1 MQLSNLFICGFKGAT
16 LDKETA
22 SKLLELKPAGLIL
35 FDTNIEEPEQLKKL
49 ISDLKDLLGED
60 ILISVDQE
68 GGKVERIRKVSAS
81 LPSLYALGTASVKNP
96 DYLKSHTQ
104 LFASELIDL
113 GFNLVFAPCLDL
125 NTNPLNPIIGTR
137 SLGNDAKLV
146 SKQAT
151 AIINELKKYPLLNC
165 AKHFPGHG
173 DSIKDSHHSLPYID
187 LSEELSF
194 NNHLEP
200 FRAAINSE
208 IDMVMTAHAI
218 YKLPESIQEKLLGS
232 GFNNKLTQE
241 ILEKLPASINPFF
254 VEGLLQQELKFKGLC
269 VTDEITMKA
278 LSEFG
283 DYKRICE
290 LMIKAGNDLII
301 WNTNLDEALEIKR
314 SSPTCHFSKSLRERI
329 ENSIEKIKL
338 TKNKLRDK
346 KITVLGSQ
354 HSSNLDKNSTVKHTL
369 DHSHR
374 EELVKEMS
382 NIVQDSIQIK
392 HKAKN
397 GLDAELSNFLPLKP
411 DYILV
416 FEHPKLEVEI
426 ITKVFPEAKLI
437 KFSKETDSLSDLI
450 LNAEKESTEV
460 SKSTLKYLILSFQCW
475 RDPKLESLIL
485 NAENGV
491 VQRSLILNFKKHFP
505 NTIHVECDFDSEI
518 ADINLGG
525 ANLVHYRALLK
536 AFQADLTEL

>member
-22 SKLLELKPAGLIL
+22 DKLLELKPAGLIL
-35 FDTNIEEPEQLKKL
+35 FDTNIKEAEQLKRL
-49 ISDLKDLLGED
+49 ITDLKDLLGED

-81 LPSLYALGTASVKNP
+81 LPSLHALGTASRKNP
-96 DYLKSHTQ
+96 GYLKSHAQ

-151 AIINELKKYPLLNC
+151 AIISELKKYPLLNC

-173 DSIKDSHHSLPYID
+173 DSSKDSHYSLPYID

-194 NNHLEP
+194 NNHLNP

-278 LSEFG
+278 LSAFG

-301 WNTNLDEALEIKR
+301 WNTNIEEALEVER

-338 TKNKLRDK
+338 TRNQLRAK
-346 KITVLGSQ
+346 KMTVLESQ
-354 HSSNLDKNSTVKHTL
+354 HDYNLDKNSTIKHTL
-369 DHSHR
+369 GASHR
-374 EELVKEMS
+374 EKLIQEMS

-392 HKAKN
+392 YKAQN
-397 GLDAELSNFLPLKP
+397 GLNAELSSLLPLKP

-416 FEHPKLEVEI
+416 FEHPKLESEVI
-426 ITKVFPEAKLI
+426 MKVFPEAKLI
-437 KFSKETDSLSDLI
+437 KFSAGTKSLIDLI
-450 LNAEKESTEV
+450 LAHIKEDEI
-460 SKSTLKYLILSFQCW
+460 SKSSLKYLILTFQCW
-475 RDPKLESLIL
+475 SDPKLENLI
-485 NAENGV
+485 EDGV
-491 VQRSLILNFKKHFP
+491 TQRSLILNFKKHFP
-505 NTIHVECDFDSEI
+505 NTVHVECDFDSEI
-518 ADINLGG
+518 ADINLAG
-525 ANLVHYRALLK
+525 ANFVHYKALTK
-536 AFQADLTEL
+536 ILTLL

>member
-35 FDTNIEEPEQLKKL
+35 FDTNIEETDQLKKL
-49 ISDLKDLLGED
+49 ITNLKDLLGED
-60 ILISVDQE
+60 LLISVDQE
-68 GGKVERIRKVSAS
+68 GGKVERLRKVSAS
-81 LPSLYALGTASVKNP
+81 LPSLYALGTASRKNP
-96 DYLKSHTQ
+96 DYLSSHTQ

-200 FRAAINSE
+200 FRAAIDSG

-218 YKLPESIQEKLLGS
+218 YKLPESIQKKLLENT
-232 GFNNKLTQE
+232 FDHNKLTQE

-301 WNTNLDEALEIKR
+301 WNTNLDEALEIER

-338 TKNKLRDK
+338 TKDRLRDK
-346 KITVLGSQ
+346 KALEIKR
-354 HSSNLDKNSTVKHTL
+354 SSSLDENKIIKHTL
-369 DHSHR
+369 DPSHR
-374 EELVKEMS
+374 EELIKEMS
-382 NIVQDSIQIK
+382 NIVQDSIKINSK
-392 HKAKN
+392 TA
-397 GLDAELSNFLPLKP
+397 LPFKP

-416 FEHPKLEVEI
+416 FEHPKLEVEV
-426 ITKVFPEAKLI
+426 ITEVFPEAKLI

-450 LNAEKESTEV
+450 LNAEKELTEV
-460 SKSTLKYLILSFQCW
+460 SKSSLKYLILGFQCW
-475 RDPKLESLIL
+475 SDPKLE
-485 NAENGV
+485 
-491 VQRSLILNFKKHFP
+491 SLILNFKKHFP
-505 NTIHVECDFDSEI
+505 NTVHVECDFDSEI

-525 ANLVHYRALLK
+525 ANSVHYKALLK

>member
-1 MQLSNLFICGFKGAT
+1 MQLSNLFICGFKGDT

-22 SKLLELKPAGLIL
+22 AKLLELKPAGLIL
-35 FDTNIEEPEQLKKL
+35 FDTNIEEAAQLKKL
-49 ISDLKDLLGED
+49 ITDLKDLLGED

-68 GGKVERIRKVSAS
+68 GGKVERLRKVSAS
-81 LPSLYALGTASVKNP
+81 LPSLYALGTASRKNP
-96 DYLKSHTQ
+96 DYLKAHTQ

-137 SLGNDAKLV
+137 SLGNDSKLV
-146 SKQAT
+146 SEQAT
-151 AIINELKKYPLLNC
+151 VIINELKKYPLLNC

-173 DSIKDSHHSLPYID
+173 DSIKDSHHSLPHID
-187 LSEELSF
+187 LSKELFF
-194 NNHLEP
+194 NDHLQP

-218 YKLPESIQEKLLGS
+218 YKLPANIQEKLLNS
-232 GFNNKLTQE
+232 GFNNKPTQE

-301 WNTNLDEALEIKR
+301 WNTNLDEALEIER

-338 TKNKLRDK
+338 TKDRLKDK
-346 KITVLGSQ
+346 KTLKRQQDFSL
-354 HSSNLDKNSTVKHTL
+354 NRNSTVKHTL
-369 DHSHR
+369 DHSYR
-374 EELVKEMS
+374 EKLIQEMS
-382 NIVQDSIQIK
+382 NIVQDSIQIN
-392 HKAKN
+392 HKAQN
-397 GLDAELSNFLPLKP
+397 GLGAELSSSLPFRP

-416 FEHPKLEVEI
+416 FEHPKLELEI
-426 ITKVFPEAKLI
+426 IRKVFPEAKLLQ
-437 KFSKETDSLSDLI
+437 FSRETKSLSDLI
-450 LNAEKESTEV
+450 LSSDKELTAS
-460 SKSTLKYLILSFQCW
+460 SKRSLKYLILSFQCQS
-475 RDPKLESLIL
+475 DPQPENFIE

-491 VQRSLILNFKKHFP
+491 VQESLILDFKKDFP

-518 ADINLGG
+518 ADINLDG
-525 ANLVHYRALLK
+525 ANFVHYKALLK
-536 AFQADLTEL
+536 VFQADQTEL

>member
-22 SKLLELKPAGLIL
+22 DKLLELKPAGLIL

-49 ISDLKDLLGED
+49 ITDLKDLLGED

-81 LPSLYALGTASVKNP
+81 LPSLYALGTASRKNP
-96 DYLKSHTQ
+96 DYLNSHTQ

-146 SKQAT
+146 SEQAT

-173 DSIKDSHHSLPYID
+173 DSSKDSHYSLPYID
-187 LSEELSF
+187 LSEESSF

-200 FRAAINSE
+200 FRAALNSG

-218 YKLPESIQEKLLGS
+218 YKLPESIQKKLLGS

-241 ILEKLPASINPFF
+241 ILEKLPASINPCF

-301 WNTNLDEALEIKR
+301 WNTNLDEALEIER

-338 TKNKLRDK
+338 TKNQLKTK
-346 KITVLGSQ
+346 KITVLESQ
-354 HSSNLDKNSTVKHTL
+354 HSSNLDKNSTIKHTL
-369 DHSHR
+369 GASHR
-374 EELVKEMS
+374 EKLIQEMS

-392 HKAKN
+392 YKAQN
-397 GLDAELSNFLPLKP
+397 GLNAELSSLLPLKP

-416 FEHPKLEVEI
+416 FEHPKLESEVI
-426 ITKVFPEAKLI
+426 MKVFPEAKLI
-437 KFSKETDSLSDLI
+437 KFSAKTESLIDLI
-450 LNAEKESTEV
+450 LGHLEKELNEI
-460 SKSTLKYLILSFQCW
+460 SKSTLKYLILTFQCW
-475 RDPKLESLIL
+475 SDPKLENLIKDGATQL
-485 NAENGV
+485 
-491 VQRSLILNFKKHFP
+491 SLILNFKKHFP
-505 NTIHVECDFDSEI
+505 NTVHVECDFDSEI
-518 ADINLGG
+518 ADINLAG
-525 ANLVHYRALLK
+525 ANFVHYKALTK
-536 AFQADLTEL
+536 ILTLL

>member
-1 MQLSNLFICGFKGAT
+1 MQLSNLFICGFKGAV
-16 LDKETA
+16 LEKETA
-22 SKLLELKPAGLIL
+22 DKLLELNPAGLIL
-35 FDTNIEEPEQLKKL
+35 FDTNIEETEQLKRL
-49 ISDLKDLLGED
+49 ITDLKDLLGED

-68 GGKVERIRKVSAS
+68 GGKVERLRKVSAS
-81 LPSLYALGTASVKNP
+81 LPSLYALGTASRKHP
-96 DYLKSHTQ
+96 GYLKSHTQ

-146 SKQAT
+146 SQQAST
-151 AIINELKKYPLLNC
+151 IINELKKYPLLNC

-173 DSIKDSHHSLPYID
+173 DSIKDSHYSLPHID

-200 FRAAINSE
+200 FRAAIDSG

-218 YKLPESIQEKLLGS
+218 YKLPESIQEKLLENT
-232 GFNNKLTQE
+232 FNKLTRE

-301 WNTNLDEALEIKR
+301 WNTNLDEALEIER

-329 ENSIEKIKL
+329 ENSIEKIRL
-338 TKNKLRDK
+338 TKNQLRDRK
-346 KITVLGSQ
+346 FQALEIQ
-354 HSSNLDKNSTVKHTL
+354 RSSSLDTSSTIKHTL
-369 DHSHR
+369 EPSHR
-374 EELVKEMS
+374 EELIKEML
-382 NIVQDSIQIK
+382 NIVQDSIKETTAQGAVSK
-392 HKAKN
+392 PRRTNDRSK
-397 GLDAELSNFLPLKP
+397 AELSSLLPLEP
-411 DYILV
+411 DYVLV
-416 FEHPKLEVEI
+416 FEHPKLESEVI
-426 ITKVFPEAKLI
+426 RKVFPEAKLI
-437 KFSKETDSLSDLI
+437 KFSEEESLVDLI
-450 LNAEKESTEV
+450 LDRLKEESSEV
-460 SKSTLKYLILSFQCW
+460 TKSSLKYLILSFQCW
-475 RDPKLESLIL
+475 SDPKLESLIL
-485 NAENGV
+485 D
-491 VQRSLILNFKKHFP
+491 FKKYFP
-505 NTIHVECDFDSEI
+505 TTIHVECDFDSEI

-525 ANLVHYRALLK
+525 ANAVHYKALSFL
-536 AFQADLTEL
+536 

>member
-1 MQLSNLFICGFKGAT
+1 MQLSNLFICGFTGT
-16 LDKETA
+16 VLSKETA
-22 SKLLELKPAGLIL
+22 DKLLELKPAGLIL
-35 FDTNIEEPEQLKKL
+35 FDTNIGNAEIEDCEQSSQLKKL

-60 ILISVDQE
+60 ILVSVDQE

-81 LPSLYALGTASVKNP
+81 LPSLYALGTASRKNP

-173 DSIKDSHHSLPYID
+173 DSSKDSHYSLPYID
-187 LSEELSF
+187 LSEESSF

-278 LSEFG
+278 LSAFG

-290 LMIKAGNDLII
+290 LMIRAGNDLII
-301 WNTNLDEALEIKR
+301 WNTNLDEALEVER
-314 SSPTCHFSKSLRERI
+314 SSPTCHFSKSLRERL
-329 ENSIEKIKL
+329 ENSIEKIRL
-338 TKNKLRDK
+338 TKNQLKAREFQTSE
-346 KITVLGSQ
+346 I
-354 HSSNLDKNSTVKHTL
+354 HTL
-369 DHSHR
+369 DPEER
-374 EELVKEMS
+374 EKLIKEMS
-382 NIVQDSIQIK
+382 NIVQDSIQIR
-392 HKAKN
+392 H
-397 GLDAELSNFLPLKP
+397 AELSSLLPLEP

-416 FEHPKLEVEI
+416 FEHPKLESEVI
-426 ITKVFPEAKLI
+426 KKVFPEAKLI
-437 KFSKETDSLSDLI
+437 KFSKEESLIDLV
-450 LNAEKESTEV
+450 LERLKEESNEI
-460 SKSTLKYLILSFQCW
+460 SKSSLKYLILTFQCW
-475 RDPKLESLIL
+475 SDPKLESLIL
-485 NAENGV
+485 D
-491 VQRSLILNFKKHFP
+491 FKKHFP
-505 NTIHVECDFDSEI
+505 NTIQVECDFNSKI
-518 ADINLGG
+518 ADIDLGG
-525 ANLVHYRALLK
+525 ANLVHYKALAKL
-536 AFQADLTEL
+536 LTLL

>member
-1 MQLSNLFICGFKGAT
+1 MQLSNLFICGFTGT
-16 LDKETA
+16 VLSKETA
-22 SKLLELKPAGLIL
+22 DKLLELKPAGLIL
-35 FDTNIEEPEQLKKL
+35 FDTNIEESEQLKKL

-68 GGKVERIRKVSAS
+68 GGKVERLRKVSAS
-81 LPSLYALGTASVKNP
+81 LPSLYALGTASRKNP

-146 SKQAT
+146 SEQAT

-173 DSIKDSHHSLPYID
+173 DSSKDSHYSLPYID
-187 LSEELSF
+187 LSEESSF

-208 IDMVMTAHAI
+208 IDMAMTAHAI
-218 YKLPESIQEKLLGS
+218 YKLPKSIQEKLLGS

-301 WNTNLDEALEIKR
+301 WNTNLDEALEIER

-329 ENSIEKIKL
+329 ENSIEKIRL
-338 TKNKLRDK
+338 TKNQLRDK
-346 KITVLGSQ
+346 KALEIEC
-354 HSSNLDKNSTVKHTL
+354 SSGLDKNRIMKHTL
-369 DHSHR
+369 DPSHR
-374 EELVKEMS
+374 EELIKEMS

-397 GLDAELSNFLPLKP
+397 GLDAELSSFLPLKP

-416 FEHPKLEVEI
+416 FEHPKLEVEV

-437 KFSKETDSLSDLI
+437 KFSKKTDSLSDLI
-450 LNAEKESTEV
+450 LNAEKESTKV
-460 SKSTLKYLILSFQCW
+460 SKSSLKYLILTFQCW
-475 RDPKLESLIL
+475 SDSKLESRI
-485 NAENGV
+485 ENGA
-491 VQRSLILNFKKHFP
+491 VQQSLILNFKKHFP
-505 NTIHVECDFDSEI
+505 NAVHVECDFDSEI
-518 ADINLGG
+518 ADINLAG
-525 ANLVHYRALLK
+525 ANLVHYQALSFL
-536 AFQADLTEL
+536 

>member
-1 MQLSNLFICGFKGAT
+1 MQLSNLFICGFEGT
-16 LDKETA
+16 ILSKETA
-22 SKLLELKPAGLIL
+22 DKLLELKPAGLIL

-49 ISDLKDLLGED
+49 ITDLKDLLGED

-81 LPSLYALGTASVKNP
+81 LPSLYALATASVKNP

-173 DSIKDSHHSLPYID
+173 DSIKDSHHALPYID
-187 LSEELSF
+187 LNEELSF

-208 IDMVMTAHAI
+208 IDMIMTAHAI
-218 YKLPESIQEKLLGS
+218 YKLPESIQKKLLENT
-232 GFNNKLTQE
+232 FDRNKLTQE
-241 ILEKLPASINPFF
+241 ILKTLPASINPFF

-301 WNTNLDEALEIKR
+301 WNTNLDEALEIER

-329 ENSIEKIKL
+329 DNSIEKIKL
-338 TKNKLRDK
+338 TKDRLRDK
-346 KITVLGSQ
+346 KALKIEC
-354 HSSNLDKNSTVKHTL
+354 SSGLDKNRIMKHTL
-369 DHSHR
+369 DPSHR
-374 EELVKEMS
+374 EELIKEMS

-392 HKAKN
+392 HKAQN
-397 GLDAELSNFLPLKP
+397 GLDAELSSFLPLKP

-416 FEHPKLEVEI
+416 FEHPKLEVEVI
-426 ITKVFPEAKLI
+426 RGVFPEAKLI
-437 KFSKETDSLSDLI
+437 KFSKETDSLGDLI
-450 LNAEKESTEV
+450 LNAEKELTEV
-460 SKSTLKYLILSFQCW
+460 SKSSLKYLILTFQCW
-475 RDPKLESLIL
+475 SDSKLESLIEDG
-485 NAENGV
+485 AT
-491 VQRSLILNFKKHFP
+491 QQSLILNFKKHFP
-505 NTIHVECDFDSEI
+505 NTVHVECDFDSEI

-525 ANLVHYRALLK
+525 ANLVHYKAL
-536 AFQADLTEL
+536 T

>member
-22 SKLLELKPAGLIL
+22 DKLLELKPAGLIL

-49 ISDLKDLLGED
+49 ITDLKDLLGED

-81 LPSLYALGTASVKNP
+81 LPSLYALGTASRKNP
-96 DYLKSHTQ
+96 DYLNSHTQ

-146 SKQAT
+146 SEQAT
-151 AIINELKKYPLLNC
+151 AIISELKKYPLLNC

-173 DSIKDSHHSLPYID
+173 DSSKDSHYSLPYID
-187 LSEELSF
+187 LSEESSF

-200 FRAAINSE
+200 FRAALNSG

-218 YKLPESIQEKLLGS
+218 YKLPESIQKKLLGS

-241 ILEKLPASINPFF
+241 ILEKLPASINPCF

-301 WNTNLDEALEIKR
+301 WNTNLDEALEIER

-338 TKNKLRDK
+338 TKNQLKTK
-346 KITVLGSQ
+346 KITVLESQ
-354 HSSNLDKNSTVKHTL
+354 HSSNLDKNSTIKHTL
-369 DHSHR
+369 GASHR
-374 EELVKEMS
+374 EKLIQEMS

-392 HKAKN
+392 YKAQN
-397 GLDAELSNFLPLKP
+397 GLNAELSSLLPLKP

-416 FEHPKLEVEI
+416 FEHPKLESEVI
-426 ITKVFPEAKLI
+426 MKVFPEAKLI
-437 KFSKETDSLSDLI
+437 KFSAKTESLIDLI
-450 LNAEKESTEV
+450 LGHLEKELNEI
-460 SKSTLKYLILSFQCW
+460 SKSTLKYLILTFQCW
-475 RDPKLESLIL
+475 SDPKLENLIKDGATQL
-485 NAENGV
+485 
-491 VQRSLILNFKKHFP
+491 SLILNFKKHFP
-505 NTIHVECDFDSEI
+505 NTVHVECDFDSEI
-518 ADINLGG
+518 ADINLAG
-525 ANLVHYRALLK
+525 ANFVHYKALTK
-536 AFQADLTEL
+536 ILTLL

>member
-49 ISDLKDLLGED
+49 ITDLKDLLGED

-68 GGKVERIRKVSAS
+68 GGKVERLRKVSAS
-81 LPSLYALGTASVKNP
+81 LPSLYALGTASRKNP
-96 DYLKSHTQ
+96 DYLNSHTQ

-146 SKQAT
+146 SEQAT
-151 AIINELKKYPLLNC
+151 AIISELKKHPLLNC

-173 DSIKDSHHSLPYID
+173 DSSKDSHYSLPYID
-187 LSEELSF
+187 LSEESSF

-218 YKLPESIQEKLLGS
+218 YKLPESIQKKLLGNTS
-232 GFNNKLTQE
+232 HHNKVTQE

-278 LSEFG
+278 LSAFG

-301 WNTNLDEALEIKR
+301 WNTNLDEALEIER

-338 TKNKLRDK
+338 TKNQLKTK
-346 KITVLGSQ
+346 KITVLESQ
-354 HSSNLDKNSTVKHTL
+354 HSSNLDKNSTIKHTL
-369 DHSHR
+369 GASHR
-374 EELVKEMS
+374 EKLIQEMS

-392 HKAKN
+392 YKAQN
-397 GLDAELSNFLPLKP
+397 GLNAELSSLLPLKP

-416 FEHPKLEVEI
+416 FEHPKLESEVI
-426 ITKVFPEAKLI
+426 MKVFPEAKLI
-437 KFSKETDSLSDLI
+437 KFSAGTESLIDLI
-450 LNAEKESTEV
+450 LGHLEKELNEIL
-460 SKSTLKYLILSFQCW
+460 KSTLKYLILTFQCW
-475 RDPKLESLIL
+475 SDPKLENLIKDGATQL
-485 NAENGV
+485 
-491 VQRSLILNFKKHFP
+491 SLILNFKKHFP
-505 NTIHVECDFDSEI
+505 NTVHVECDFDSEI
-518 ADINLGG
+518 ADINLAG
-525 ANLVHYRALLK
+525 ANFVHYKALTK
-536 AFQADLTEL
+536 ILTLL

>member
-22 SKLLELKPAGLIL
+22 DKLLELKPAGLIL

-49 ISDLKDLLGED
+49 ITDLKDLLGED

-81 LPSLYALGTASVKNP
+81 LPSLHALGTASVKNP
-96 DYLKSHTQ
+96 NYLKSHTQ

-146 SKQAT
+146 SKQST

-173 DSIKDSHHSLPYID
+173 DSSKDSHYSLPYID

-218 YKLPESIQEKLLGS
+218 YKLPESLQKKLLGS
-232 GFNNKLTQE
+232 TSDHNKFTQE

-301 WNTNLDEALEIKR
+301 WNTNLDEALEIER

-338 TKNKLRDK
+338 TKDRLRDK
-346 KITVLGSQ
+346 KALEIEC
-354 HSSNLDKNSTVKHTL
+354 SSGLDKNRILKHTL
-369 DHSHR
+369 GTSHR
-374 EELVKEMS
+374 EKLIQEMS

-392 HKAKN
+392 YKAQN
-397 GLDAELSNFLPLKP
+397 GLNAELSSLLPLKP
-411 DYILV
+411 DYILA
-416 FEHPKLEVEI
+416 FKHPKLEVEVI
-426 ITKVFPEAKLI
+426 RKVFPEAKLI
-437 KFSKETDSLSDLI
+437 KFSGEESLIDLI
-450 LNAEKESTEV
+450 LDCPKEEEI
-460 SKSTLKYLILSFQCW
+460 SKSSLKYLILTFQCW
-475 RDPKLESLIL
+475 SDSKLE
-485 NAENGV
+485 
-491 VQRSLILNFKKHFP
+491 SLILNFKKHFP
-505 NTIHVECDFDSEI
+505 NTVHVECDFDSEI
-518 ADINLGG
+518 ADINLAG
-525 ANLVHYRALLK
+525 ANLVHYQALSFL
-536 AFQADLTEL
+536 

>member
-1 MQLSNLFICGFKGAT
+1 MQLSNLFICGFTGT
-16 LDKETA
+16 VLSKETA
-22 SKLLELKPAGLIL
+22 DKLLELKPAGLIL

-81 LPSLYALGTASVKNP
+81 LPSLYALGTASRKNP
-96 DYLKSHTQ
+96 SYLKSHTQ

-146 SKQAT
+146 SQQAT
-151 AIINELKKYPLLNC
+151 AIIDELKKYPLLNC

-173 DSIKDSHHSLPYID
+173 DSIKDSHYSLPHID

-200 FRAAINSE
+200 FRAAVDSG

-232 GFNNKLTQE
+232 GFNNKLTHE

-301 WNTNLDEALEIKR
+301 WNTNLDEALEVER
-314 SSPTCHFSKSLRERI
+314 SSPTCHFSKALRERI
-329 ENSIEKIKL
+329 ENSIEKIRL
-338 TKNKLRDK
+338 TKNQLKARKFQALE
-346 KITVLGSQ
+346 IQGT
-354 HSSNLDKNSTVKHTL
+354 SSLDKSSTIKHIL
-369 DHSHR
+369 DSNHR
-374 EELVKEMS
+374 EELIKEML
-382 NIVQDSIQIK
+382 NIVQDSIQETTTQS
-392 HKAKN
+392 AVSRLRRTN
-397 GLDAELSNFLPLKP
+397 DRSNAELSSLLPLKP

-416 FEHPKLEVEI
+416 FEHPKLESEVI
-426 ITKVFPEAKLI
+426 MKAFPEAKLI
-437 KFSKETDSLSDLI
+437 KFSKEESLIDLI
-450 LNAEKESTEV
+450 LGHLEKESNEIT
-460 SKSTLKYLILSFQCW
+460 KSSLKYLILTFQCW
-475 RDPKLESLIL
+475 SDPKLESLIL
-485 NAENGV
+485 D
-491 VQRSLILNFKKHFP
+491 FKKYFP

-525 ANLVHYRALLK
+525 ANLIHYTGLAKLLT
-536 AFQADLTEL
+536 LL

>member
-1 MQLSNLFICGFKGAT
+1 MQLSNLFICGFKGTT

-22 SKLLELKPAGLIL
+22 DKLLELKPAGLIL

-49 ISDLKDLLGED
+49 ITDLKDLLGED

-81 LPSLYALGTASVKNP
+81 LPSPYALGTASRKNP

-113 GFNLVFAPCLDL
+113 GLNLVFAPCLDL
-125 NTNPLNPIIGTR
+125 NTNPFNPIIGTR

-151 AIINELKKYPLLNC
+151 AIIHELKKYPLLNC

-173 DSIKDSHHSLPYID
+173 DSIKDSHHALPYID

-200 FRAAINSE
+200 FRAAIDSD
-208 IDMVMTAHAI
+208 IDMIMTAHAI
-218 YKLPESIQEKLLGS
+218 YKLPESIQKKLLGS
-232 GFNNKLTQE
+232 TFDHNKLTQE
-241 ILEKLPASINPFF
+241 ILGKLPASINPFF

-301 WNTNLDEALEIKR
+301 WNTNLDEALEIER

-338 TKNKLRDK
+338 TKNKLRAK

-354 HSSNLDKNSTVKHTL
+354 HSSNLDKNSTIKHTL
-369 DHSHR
+369 DPSHR
-374 EELVKEMS
+374 EELIKEMP
-382 NIVQDSIQIK
+382 NIVQDSIQINSK
-392 HKAKN
+392 TA
-397 GLDAELSNFLPLKP
+397 LPFKP

-416 FEHPKLEVEI
+416 FEHPKLEVEV

-475 RDPKLESLIL
+475 SDSKSENLIE
-485 NAENGV
+485 NAENGA
-491 VQRSLILNFKKHFP
+491 VQGSLILNFKKYFP

-525 ANLVHYRALLK
+525 ANLVHYKALLK

>member
-22 SKLLELKPAGLIL
+22 AKLLELKPAGLIL
-35 FDTNIEEPEQLKKL
+35 FDTNIEESEQLKKL

-68 GGKVERIRKVSAS
+68 GGKVERLRKVSAS
-81 LPSLYALGTASVKNP
+81 LPSLYALGTASRKNP

-137 SLGNDAKLV
+137 SLGNDTKLV
-146 SKQAT
+146 SKQAN

-173 DSIKDSHHSLPYID
+173 DSSKDSHYSLPYID
-187 LSEELSF
+187 LSEESSF

-301 WNTNLDEALEIKR
+301 WNTNLDEALEIER

-329 ENSIEKIKL
+329 ENSIEKIRL
-338 TKNKLRDK
+338 TKNQLKDRKFQALEIQR
-346 KITVLGSQ
+346 
-354 HSSNLDKNSTVKHTL
+354 SSSLDTSSTIKHTL
-369 DHSHR
+369 EPSHR
-374 EELVKEMS
+374 EELIKEML

-397 GLDAELSNFLPLKP
+397 GLDAELSSFLPLKP

-416 FEHPKLEVEI
+416 FEHPKLEGEV
-426 ITKVFPEAKLI
+426 ITKVFPEAKVI
-437 KFSKETDSLSDLI
+437 KFSKEESLIDLV
-450 LNAEKESTEV
+450 LERLKEESNEI
-460 SKSTLKYLILSFQCW
+460 SKSSLKYLILTFQCW
-475 RDPKLESLIL
+475 SDPKLESLIL
-485 NAENGV
+485 D
-491 VQRSLILNFKKHFP
+491 FKKHFP
-505 NTIHVECDFDSEI
+505 NTIQVECDFNSKI
-518 ADINLGG
+518 ADIDLGG
-525 ANLVHYRALLK
+525 ANLVHYKALAKL
-536 AFQADLTEL
+536 LTLL

>member
-22 SKLLELKPAGLIL
+22 DKLLELKPAGLIL

-49 ISDLKDLLGED
+49 ITDLKDLLGED

-81 LPSLYALGTASVKNP
+81 LPSLHALGTASVKNP
-96 DYLKSHTQ
+96 NYLKSHTQ

-173 DSIKDSHHSLPYID
+173 DSSKDSHYSLPYID

-218 YKLPESIQEKLLGS
+218 YKLPESLQKKLLGS
-232 GFNNKLTQE
+232 TSDHNKFTQE
-241 ILEKLPASINPFF
+241 ILEKLPASINPFL

-301 WNTNLDEALEIKR
+301 WNTNLDEALEIER
-314 SSPTCHFSKSLRERI
+314 SSPTCHFSKSLRESI

-338 TKNKLRDK
+338 TKNRLKDK
-346 KITVLGSQ
+346 RALESQ
-354 HSSNLDKNSTVKHTL
+354 YSSSLDKNSAIKHTL
-369 DHSHR
+369 ETDHR
-374 EELVKEMS
+374 EKLIQEMS

-392 HKAKN
+392 HKAQN

-411 DYILV
+411 DYILA
-416 FEHPKLEVEI
+416 FEHPKLEVEV
-426 ITKVFPEAKLI
+426 ITKVFPEAKVI
-437 KFSKETDSLSDLI
+437 TFSQETDSLSDLI
-450 LNAEKESTEV
+450 LNVEKELNSI
-460 SKSTLKYLILSFQCW
+460 SKSSLKYLILSFQCW
-475 RDPKLESLIL
+475 SDPKLE
-485 NAENGV
+485 N
-491 VQRSLILNFKKHFP
+491 LILNFKKHFP

-525 ANLVHYRALLK
+525 ANLVHYQALSFL
-536 AFQADLTEL
+536 